1 MNTWIQ
7 GSLAFQVGRY
17 SIGNTDEKMMKNDTI
32 TLDARNLLCPMPVI
46 RVQEAVASLPSGTMI
61 KAICTDP
68 GVLYDIPAWV
78 RVHGHKLISTEEN
91 GNEYTV
97 VIEVCA

>member
-1 MNTWIQ
+1 MN
-7 GSLAFQVGRY
+7 
-17 SIGNTDEKMMKNDTI
+17 NDTI
-32 TLDARNLLCPMPVI
+32 ILDARNLLCPMPVI

-78 RVHGHKLISTEEN
+78 RVHGHKLITTEEN